1 MKPIN
6 LILLTVG
13 GYLVYKW
20 WQNQQ
25 AASATSTT
33 GTQVVTSP
41 TPTTLSLPGVSMSV
55 PETTGMAQVVPTPAS
70 ILPLNVVNNTTSSSG
85 ACSCCISG
93 GNINK
98 QVFVI

>member
-6 LILLTVG
+6 LILLAIG
-13 GYLVYKW
+13 GYVAYKW
-20 WQNQQ
+20 YQNYQ
-25 AASATSTT
+25 ATQTLPSSATTT
-33 GTQVVTSP
+33 ANP
-41 TPTTLSLPGVSMSV
+41 TMLSLPGVAMSV
-55 PETTGMAQVVPTPAS
+55 PETTGQAQVVPTPAT
-70 ILPLNVVNNTTSSSG
+70 IMPLSVANGSSNTSSG